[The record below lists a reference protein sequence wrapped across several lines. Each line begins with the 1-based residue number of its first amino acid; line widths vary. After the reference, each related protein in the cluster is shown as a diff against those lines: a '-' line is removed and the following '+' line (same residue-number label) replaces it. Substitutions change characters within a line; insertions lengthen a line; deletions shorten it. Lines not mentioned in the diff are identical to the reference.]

1 VPFEKLNDLEIIKLY
16 GNVVK
21 ELRSRE
27 IIRTKNVVG
36 DLGERLAIDYY
47 TNTVGLANLKDAP
60 TGTQNI
66 DAISRDGERY
76 SIKALTANT
85 TGVFYGLPHKGS
97 DEPIQ
102 QKFEYLIIVKFN
114 DSYELEKILELTWE
128 QFLKY
133 KKWHSRMTAWNV
145 TLSKKLIDESKIIF
159 DSNIII

>member
-1 VPFEKLNDLEIIKLY
+1 MQFEELNDLEVIELY
-16 GNVVK
+16 GNIVK
-21 ELRSRE
+21 ELRARK

-47 TNTVGLANLKDAP
+47 TNTAELVNLQDAP

-76 SIKALTANT
+76 SIKALSANT
-85 TGVFYGLPHKGS
+85 TGVFNGLPHKDS
-97 DEPIQ
+97 NEPIQ

-128 QFLKY
+128 QFLEH
-133 KKWHSRMTAWNV
+133 KKWHSRMTAWNI
-145 TLSKKLIDESKIIF
+145 TLSKKLINESKIIF
-159 DSNIII
+159 DSNNI